1 MGTFRHTRS
10 VHIPGELIRTS
21 LALHMLWLVVGLVLC
36 LSIWCEA
43 KTVLTVAGH
52 QTTWNVV
59 GPIAKEYMALHPDVE
74 IEHLYIRTDNYDGM
88 NKILAMTVGGALPDI
103 IHASLSLSP
112 ELLTANIVLP
122 VPEDIAR
129 DIKSIFLPPLIPTVT
144 YQGQIMGIPTENQT
158 YVLGY
163 NQRLFDEVGL
173 ASAPHTWDELAAY
186 AKKLTRLDGQGRVA
200 QRGFGISGVT
210 DYLRFSHTFLTLLWS
225 NGGTYIDDNMEAHLT
240 EPAARETVQ
249 FLRDIYA
256 PGYLSFSDSMRNERA
271 AMASTPT
278 YYRGSLMQ
286 LHDYDQMR
294 TTVMPNNR
302 GPQVAYQYGWA
313 MFVSNN
319 NNSQKQAIA
328 WDFLRY
334 LTMELNDDGTTRMG
348 NQLFDLVGALPAS
361 RADLSRAIFRTD
373 PFFGG
378 FVASLEVSKAEPL
391 IPQVNLRLD
400 ELFKAIKPAIEG
412 QVSVAQAVEKA
423 QQSIT
428 NNLASFI
435 TK

>member
-1 MGTFRHTRS
+1 
-10 VHIPGELIRTS
+10 
-21 LALHMLWLVVGLVLC
+21 MLNKRNVGSFGRMPWLVLSLVLC
-36 LSIWCEA
+36 LAMIGEA

-59 GPIAKEYMALHPDVE
+59 GPIAREYMALHSDVE

-88 NKILAMTVGGALPDI
+88 NKILAMTAGGELPDI

-112 ELLTANIVLP
+112 ELLAANIILP
-122 VPEDIAR
+122 VPEDIAA
-129 DIKSIFLPPLIPTVT
+129 DIQRIFLPPLIPTVT
-144 YQGQIMGIPTENQT
+144 YQGKIMGIPTENQT

-163 NQRLFDEVGL
+163 NQRLFEEVGL
-173 ASAPHTWDELAAY
+173 VGAPQTWDDLAAY
-186 AKKLTRLDGQGRVA
+186 AKKLTRADGQGNVI

-210 DYLRFSHTFLTLLWS
+210 DYLRFSHTFINLLWS
-225 NGGTYIDDNMEAHLT
+225 NGGVYIDDDMVAHLT
-240 EPAARETVQ
+240 DPAARETVQ

-278 YYRGSLMQ
+278 YYRGSLMN
-286 LHDYDQMR
+286 LHDYDRMR

-302 GPQVAYQYGWA
+302 GPKVAYQYGWA
-313 MFVSNN
+313 MFASNN
-319 NNSQKQAIA
+319 NNPQKQAIV

-334 LTMELNDDGTTRMG
+334 LTMELLDDGTTRMG
-348 NQLFDLVGALPAS
+348 NQLIDLVGALPAS
-361 RADLSRAIFRTD
+361 RTDLSRAIFRTD

-378 FVASLEVSKAEPL
+378 FIDSLAVSRAEPL

-400 ELFKAIKPAIEG
+400 ELFKAVKPAIEG
-412 QVSVAQAVEKA
+412 KISVAQAVEDA
-423 QQSIT
+423 QMRIT
-428 NNLASFI
+428 NNLANF
-435 TK
+435 KNK